1 MEEEGE
7 NQEVYEQSP
16 EMEGPEETV
25 IELQQITLEKV
36 GEPLISAGTDEML
49 EQDKNGVAA
58 QKK

>member
-1 MEEEGE
+1 MEEEGV

-36 GEPLISAGTDEML
+36 GEPLISAGNDEM
-49 EQDKNGVAA
+49 
-58 QKK
+58 